1 MFGSELI
8 LSATLQL
15 ESFTLDLDERI
26 PLDGVTAVF
35 GPSGSGKTSL
45 LNVVAGFL
53 RPHAGRIA
61 FTEETWFS
69 ATGRIWTPP
78 HLRGCGIVFQD
89 AQLFP
94 HLSVQGNLD
103 FARKR
108 APAEAAGHTLD
119 EVLTAM
125 ELTPLLNRDVQS
137 LSGGERQR
145 VAIARTLLSRPRLLL
160 LDEPLSALDNT
171 RKGELL
177 PFLETLKSEFA
188 LPTLYVSH
196 DVDEVSRI
204 ADRVMVM
211 EDGRVIATGRTDEVL
226 SRFGLEAGRN
236 PYEQASVLTGQVAKP
251 HDQDGLIAVQI
262 GDAELWLAADL
273 HTAPGTD
280 VRLKIPAR
288 DVSIALARPSG
299 ISIQNMLP
307 AKITAIESTK
317 RQAFQS
323 VLLDIDGQSLR
334 ATVTRKAVQDLELAP
349 GQSVF
354 ALIKSATFHH

>member
-1 MFGSELI
+1 MSGSELI
-8 LSATLQL
+8 LSATLRL
-15 ESFTLDLDERI
+15 DSFALDLDERI
-26 PLDGVTAVF
+26 PLDGVTALF

-53 RPHAGRIA
+53 RPHAGRVA
-61 FTEETWFS
+61 FAEQTWFN
-69 ATGRIWTPP
+69 AAPPIWTPP
-78 HLRGCGIVFQD
+78 HRRGVGVVFQD

-94 HLSVQGNLD
+94 HLTVQGNLNY
-103 FARKR
+103 ALKR
-108 APAEAAGHTLD
+108 APADAPGHAYDDILS
-119 EVLTAM
+119 AM
-125 ELTPLLNRDVQS
+125 ELKPLLDRDVHA

-160 LDEPLSALDNT
+160 LDEPLSALDNA

-177 PFLETLKSEFA
+177 PFLETLKSDFA

-211 EDGRVIATGRTDEVL
+211 EDGRVIATGRTDDVL

-236 PYEQASVLTGQVAKP
+236 PYEEASLLSGKVANS

-262 GDAELWLAADL
+262 GAAEIWLAADL
-273 HTAPGTD
+273 HTAPGTE

-288 DVSIALARPSG
+288 DVSIALARPTG
-299 ISIQNMLP
+299 ISIQNMIP
-307 AKITAIESTK
+307 AKVRAIEPTK

-323 VLLDIDGQSLR
+323 ILLDIEGQTLR

-349 GQSVF
+349 GRSVF

>member
-1 MFGSELI
+1 MSGSELI
-8 LSATLQL
+8 LSATLRL
-15 ESFTLDLDERI
+15 DSFALDLDERI
-26 PLDGVTAVF
+26 PLNGVTAVF

-53 RPHAGRIA
+53 RPHAGQISFA
-61 FTEETWFS
+61 DTPWFNASNWTWM
-69 ATGRIWTPP
+69 PP
-78 HLRGCGIVFQD
+78 HMRGVGVVFQD

-103 FARKR
+103 YARTR
-108 APAEAAGHTLD
+108 APKDAPGHAYEDILS
-119 EVLTAM
+119 AM
-125 ELTPLLNRDVQS
+125 ELGALLSRNVQS

-160 LDEPLSALDNT
+160 LDEPLSALDNA

-177 PFLETLKSEFA
+177 PFLETLKSDFA

-211 EDGRVIATGRTDEVL
+211 EDGRVIATGSTDDVL

-236 PYEQASVLTGQVAKP
+236 PYEEASFLTGHVAQAQN
-251 HDQDGLIAVQI
+251 QDGLIAVQI
-262 GDAELWLAADL
+262 GAAEIWLAADL
-273 HTAPGTD
+273 HTAPGTA

-288 DVSIALARPSG
+288 DVSIALSRPTE
-299 ISIQNMLP
+299 ISIQNMIP
-307 AKITAIESTK
+307 AKVRAIEPTK

-323 VLLDIDGQSLR
+323 VLLDVEGQSLR
-334 ATVTRKAVQDLELAP
+334 ATVTRKAVQDLALKPERK
-349 GQSVF
+349 VF

>member
-1 MFGSELI
+1 MSGSELI
-8 LSATLQL
+8 LSATIQL
-15 ESFTLDLDERI
+15 GSFALDLDERI

-53 RPHAGRIA
+53 HPHAGQVA
-61 FTEETWFS
+61 LAEDVWFS
-69 ATGRIWTPP
+69 AAGRMWTPP

-94 HLSVQGNLD
+94 HLTVQGNLD
-103 FARKR
+103 YALKR
-108 APAEAAGHTLD
+108 APADAPGHAPED
-119 EVLTAM
+119 VLKAM
-125 ELTPLLNRDVQS
+125 ELNPLLNRDVQS

-145 VAIARTLLSRPRLLL
+145 VAIARTLFSHPRLLL

-226 SRFGLEAGRN
+226 SRFGFEAGRN
-236 PYEQASVLTGQVAKP
+236 PYEEASMLAGEVAKSQ
-251 HDQDGLIAVQI
+251 DQDGLIAVQI
-262 GDAELWLAADL
+262 GAAEIWLAADL
-273 HTAPGTD
+273 HTPPGTE

-299 ISIQNMLP
+299 ISIQNMIP
-307 AKITAIESTK
+307 AKIIVIEPTK

-323 VLLDIDGQSLR
+323 VLLDLEGQTLR
-334 ATVTRKAVQDLELAP
+334 AIVTRKAVQDLELAP
-349 GQSVF
+349 GHAVF